1 MNLSNPFRLLQLEK
15 LGKRCSKTK
24 AVYPLRRCVRY
35 SSTSSQP
42 IAVSDVHPL
51 SKPPPDI
58 VGKPLPGHAASGP
71 GDEPIDVTFPHVIA
85 AAYRIRNFVP
95 HTSVHFSAKMSAM
108 LGCKIYFKSEYALPT
123 GSFKERG
130 GRNALMQLDPGAA
143 KRGVIA
149 ASAGK

>member
-1 MNLSNPFRLLQLEK
+1 MLRCTLSTLLQHRFLK
-15 LGKRCSKTK
+15 SFLPSGRVFGS
-24 AVYPLRRCVRY
+24 AF
-35 SSTSSQP
+35 SSASSPP

-51 SKPPPDI
+51 SKPPPDV

-85 AAYRIRNFVP
+85 AAYRIKNFVP

-130 GRNALMQLDPGAA
+130 GRNALMQLDAAAA